1 MTRTER
7 WCYRIIHW
15 LVVERRGKK
24 RKGYL
29 VVEIATT
36 FYLFLHSISIY
47 PSFLLSSFYLLL
59 SIASFCLFFYIYIM
73 YKTPGLVDLLLFHPH
88 VIHCSFS
95 CTRSFNLA
103 RNTLPTTQTNHKII
117 QIISAIVCHC
127 LLFHVCHVYL
137 VWVAFLLK
145 IKITNN

>member
-95 CTRSFNLA
+95 CTRSQS
-103 RNTLPTTQTNHKII
+103 RSQYSPHNTNKSQNYSNYFCDCLSLSAFSCLP
-117 QIISAIVCHC
+117 C
-127 LLFHVCHVYL
+127 LSCLGCFS
-137 VWVAFLLK
+137 
-145 IKITNN
+145 T